1 MDRDMRRVSASWPK
15 LWRVPSVTGMGP
27 RSGTVDESWCSPHL
41 SPAPLLAAGF
51 AQLDYKGQLGE

>member
-1 MDRDMRRVSASWPK
+1 MRRVSASWPK